1 MPSLH
6 TRPPILAVLYRKA
19 KCNLR
24 SESTLEELR
33 LMSLEALGTSFGQPS
48 VLTAIDCAGVEE
60 EEDYKLWPANK
71 SDRSWQSLSNPAKR
85 HSFVSN

>member
-1 MPSLH
+1 MRTSLANFDQ
-6 TRPPILAVLYRKA
+6 RERERDYK
-19 KCNLR
+19 K
-24 SESTLEELR
+24 
-33 LMSLEALGTSFGQPS
+33 
-48 VLTAIDCAGVEE
+48 EE

>member
-1 MPSLH
+1 VYA
-6 TRPPILAVLYRKA
+6 LADPLQIKKHQAHAVVLRG
-19 KCNLR
+19 
-24 SESTLEELR
+24 SLEE
-33 LMSLEALGTSFGQPS
+33 E
-48 VLTAIDCAGVEE
+48 EE

>member
-1 MPSLH
+1 LTPQ
-6 TRPPILAVLYRKA
+6 V
-19 KCNLR
+19 
-24 SESTLEELR
+24 EED
-33 LMSLEALGTSFGQPS
+33 AHFHKKK
-48 VLTAIDCAGVEE
+48 E

>member
-1 MPSLH
+1 MLKVKMIAESHTDLH
-6 TRPPILAVLYRKA
+6 RVP
-19 KCNLR
+19 
-24 SESTLEELR
+24 STLEE
-33 LMSLEALGTSFGQPS
+33 
-48 VLTAIDCAGVEE
+48 EE

>member
-1 MPSLH
+1 MSGGCKQLSNSTKRLGVH
-6 TRPPILAVLYRKA
+6 SAKFATR
-19 KCNLR
+19 
-24 SESTLEELR
+24 
-33 LMSLEALGTSFGQPS
+33 
-48 VLTAIDCAGVEE
+48 LTADLWKEE

>member
-1 MPSLH
+1 MYSD
-6 TRPPILAVLYRKA
+6 AVTVLQHVPL
-19 KCNLR
+19 CR
-24 SESTLEELR
+24 SKISSSRDRT
-33 LMSLEALGTSFGQPS
+33 
-48 VLTAIDCAGVEE
+48 IKVEE

>member
-1 MPSLH
+1 MIVQFFSH
-6 TRPPILAVLYRKA
+6 IGNIKTTM
-19 KCNLR
+19 
-24 SESTLEELR
+24 SE
-33 LMSLEALGTSFGQPS
+33 
-48 VLTAIDCAGVEE
+48 EE

>member
-1 MPSLH
+1 MIAFANTAGACVVQTSH
-6 TRPPILAVLYRKA
+6 TVLPCYAMYMK
-19 KCNLR
+19 
-24 SESTLEELR
+24 EE
-33 LMSLEALGTSFGQPS
+33 
-48 VLTAIDCAGVEE
+48 EE

>member
-1 MPSLH
+1 VATDENRFMRVPETGSCSSSDLMWDWPF
-6 TRPPILAVLYRKA
+6 RP
-19 KCNLR
+19 
-24 SESTLEELR
+24 
-33 LMSLEALGTSFGQPS
+33 
-48 VLTAIDCAGVEE
+48 E

>member
-1 MPSLH
+1 MPKMVVYEVNAFVSQQAL
-6 TRPPILAVLYRKA
+6 TCGRDALMRLW
-19 KCNLR
+19 
-24 SESTLEELR
+24 STDRGKRERERLQCFSQPEE
-33 LMSLEALGTSFGQPS
+33 
-48 VLTAIDCAGVEE
+48 EE

>member
-1 MPSLH
+1 VDAAAWHFRMLKIPQI
-6 TRPPILAVLYRKA
+6 R
-19 KCNLR
+19 
-24 SESTLEELR
+24 
-33 LMSLEALGTSFGQPS
+33 LEAEE
-48 VLTAIDCAGVEE
+48 EE

>member
-1 MPSLH
+1 MHELN
-6 TRPPILAVLYRKA
+6 T
-19 KCNLR
+19 
-24 SESTLEELR
+24 EE
-33 LMSLEALGTSFGQPS
+33 
-48 VLTAIDCAGVEE
+48 EE

>member
-1 MPSLH
+1 MHTSEQYDLH
-6 TRPPILAVLYRKA
+6 GASPDLQ
-19 KCNLR
+19 N
-24 SESTLEELR
+24 
-33 LMSLEALGTSFGQPS
+33 LEAARNAPWVRFLECLRIFANISFVGFHAPGS
-48 VLTAIDCAGVEE
+48 PEEE

>member
-1 MPSLH
+1 MWAATHTASVQFALSVAELNVEKLSELH
-6 TRPPILAVLYRKA
+6 GDDTD
-19 KCNLR
+19 
-24 SESTLEELR
+24 SSHQEE
-33 LMSLEALGTSFGQPS
+33 
-48 VLTAIDCAGVEE
+48 EE